1 MSAPQKISDVL
12 ARLIT
17 QRGYARMQGATV
29 EREVWAEAVG
39 PQIASMSR
47 PGELKRGVLD
57 VYVTSNI
64 LIQELG
70 FQKAQLLAAL
80 QAKLPQHKITG
91 LRFKVGS
98 IS

>member
-1 MSAPQKISDVL
+1 
-12 ARLIT
+12 
-17 QRGYARMQGATV
+17 MQGATV
-29 EREVWAEAVG
+29 ERDVWAEAVG
-39 PQIASMSR
+39 PQIAALSR

-70 FQKAQLLAAL
+70 YQKLTLLAAL
-80 QAKLPQHKITG
+80 QAKLPTHKITG

>member
-1 MSAPQKISDVL
+1 MPAPQKISDVL
-12 ARLIT
+12 SRLIT

-29 EREVWAEAVG
+29 EREIWAEAVG
-39 PQIASMSR
+39 PQLAAMSR

-70 FQKAQLLAAL
+70 YQKLTLLAAL

-91 LRFKVGS
+91 MKFKVGS

>member
-1 MSAPQKISDVL
+1 LAAPQKIADILS
-12 ARLIT
+12 RLIT

-29 EREVWAEAVG
+29 EREIWAEAVG
-39 PQIASMSR
+39 PQIAALSR

-70 FQKAQLLAAL
+70 YQKLTLLASL

-91 LRFKVGS
+91 LKFKVGS
-98 IS
+98 LS

>member
-1 MSAPQKISDVL
+1 
-12 ARLIT
+12 
-17 QRGYARMQGATV
+17 MQGATV
-29 EREVWAEAVG
+29 EREIWAEAVG
-39 PQIASMSR
+39 PQLAAMSR

-70 FQKAQLLAAL
+70 YQKLTLLAAL

-91 LRFKVGS
+91 MKFKVGS
-98 IS
+98 LK